1 MNEVT
6 WALEESMFKFD
17 IEWRLPDDRAG
28 GRNNA
33 MWYTNKIDPE
43 LVCTVKIKDKS
54 LPIYRVGEMLIKIRN
69 EELFWTDTIRFTDD
83 LYNFDFIDDYDLL
96 KLLEFFDTE
105 GEKAMFEVDAL
116 PAFYVGK
123 IEHDIKLEEDCHF
136 DFLSE
141 AILCACRDL
150 TLYSA

>member
-69 EELFWTDTIRFTDD
+69 FFGPTPSALRMTFTTLTSLTITTY
-83 LYNFDFIDDYDLL
+83 LNCLN
-96 KLLEFFDTE
+96 
-105 GEKAMFEVDAL
+105 
-116 PAFYVGK
+116 
-123 IEHDIKLEEDCHF
+123 
-136 DFLSE
+136 S
-141 AILCACRDL
+141 L
-150 TLYSA
+150 TPKVKRRCLR